1 MVANLM
7 NNRAFHF
14 MLTVEMLRLL
24 RDVTSLQYSQDSDIM
39 NTAISNNH

>member
-7 NNRAFHF
+7 NKLAFHL
-14 MLTVEMLRLL
+14 MLTVELRCYVYY
-24 RDVTSLQYSQDSDIM
+24 VTSLQYSQDSDIM